1 MLEVTASV
9 AVIHKRTSGSLTSR
23 RSGEHAGEGRE
34 YVGRIIFHLAV
45 AIHEMSLVI
54 MFEFIPLLHEESS
67 GIQIPFSGRYQDI
80 AVHVINRIFAVAYGY
95 PRYFFACALPVVPL
109 GIARRDIKY
118 RQNMVICRRDYFAG
132 SAVDGHNTALPIATH
147 LVIYAPA
154 IARWPLASVVEHII
168 HIIISIQT
176 VEITVDHFAE
186 LDFHQMYRMFRRRI
200 GVFGP
205 CEVSYRDVVIPD
217 EAVFKRPGMFILGVK
232 ACPYYFFPLSS

>member
-1 MLEVTASV
+1 MDADQTEIIGRV
-9 AVIHKRTSGSLTSR
+9 A
-23 RSGEHAGEGRE
+23 
-34 YVGRIIFHLAV
+34 
-45 AIHEMSLVI
+45 
-54 MFEFIPLLHEESS
+54 MFLIGNSMFYIPLTFVNVVRFT
-67 GIQIPFSGRYQDI
+67 IQGMGFST
-80 AVHVINRIFAVAYGY
+80 FAI
-95 PRYFFACALPVVPL
+95 L
-109 GIARRDIKY
+109 
-118 RQNMVICRRDYFAG
+118 AG

-186 LDFHQMYRMFRRRI
+186 LDFHQMYWMFRRRI

-217 EAVFKRPGMFILGVK
+217 EAVF
-232 ACPYYFFPLSS
+232 